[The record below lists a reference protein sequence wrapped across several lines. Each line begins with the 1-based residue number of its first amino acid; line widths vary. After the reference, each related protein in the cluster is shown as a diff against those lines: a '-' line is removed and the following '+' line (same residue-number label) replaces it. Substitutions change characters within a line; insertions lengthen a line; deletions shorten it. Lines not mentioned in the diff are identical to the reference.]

1 MTMIPGEAWTARS
14 KLREALEE
22 AVASYSSKAPAAAAA
37 PSDAPP
43 ADGARQARAVDE
55 PASEGDGRGARP
67 DTASAG
73 PDRYLDQLRRIK
85 AEFDNYRRRVRR
97 DSEAAALRAGEGVI
111 ESLLPVLDNLQ
122 RALEAPA
129 CHEDGRVVEGIEAVT
144 AQLRSILA
152 GHGLEEVPAAPGLP
166 FDPTVHE
173 AILAQESARYAEG
186 AISAVLEPGYLLHG
200 RLLRPARVIVAS

>member
-1 MTMIPGEAWTARS
+1 MTMIPGEPWTARS

-22 AVASYSSKAPAAAAA
+22 AVASYSTKAPVADA
-37 PSDAPP
+37 PPADAPP
-43 ADGARQARAVDE
+43 ADGARRARAVDE
-55 PASEGDGRGARP
+55 PAPEGDGREARP

-73 PDRYLDQLRRIK
+73 PDRYLDQLRRLK
-85 AEFDNYRRRVRR
+85 AEFDNYRKRVRR
-97 DSEAAALRAGEGVI
+97 DSEAAELRAGEGVI
-111 ESLLPVLDNLQ
+111 ESLLPVLDNLH
-122 RALEAPA
+122 RALEAA
-129 CHEDGRVVEGIEAVT
+129 TCHEEVRVVEGIEVVT

-173 AILAQESARYAEG
+173 AIMAQESAEYAEG
-186 AISAVLEPGYLLHG
+186 AISTVLEPGYLLHG